1 MLVAISAC
9 TTLGHTIS
17 AFEIMPLLFYPF
29 LLAVSSLVF
38 IALGKE

>member
-1 MLVAISAC
+1 MYLASLVKLFFP
-9 TTLGHTIS
+9 T
-17 AFEIMPLLFYPF
+17 FPVLFYPI